1 MGVYLLD
8 PSYDLDRNKILND
21 MAEDKSYISS
31 ELLNKSKFLYSGLII
46 LTNIKQEIVERQRML

>member
-46 LTNIKQEIVERQRML
+46 LTNIKHEIVERTRML

>member
-46 LTNIKQEIVERQRML
+46 LTNIKQEIVERTRML